1 VPKAKSPQLD
11 QVLTRLVRGKLCYGK
26 PIEAHGRTVVPVA
39 RIQLAGRLDDG
50 GPGNLQAQ
58 PVGFIEVAPEG
69 ARFTRIEEPNVP
81 ARLGAGAL
89 VAGGVLAAV
98 AVRRRGARLRI
109 PSRPARR
116 LLGR

>member
-1 VPKAKSPQLD
+1 MPKANSPRLH
-11 QVLTRLVRGKLCYGK
+11 QVLTRLKRGKLCYAR

-39 RIQLAGRLDDG
+39 RVQLAGRLDDASA
-50 GPGNLQAQ
+50 GNLHAQ

-69 ARFTRIEEPNVP
+69 TRFTRIEEPNVS
-81 ARLGAGAL
+81 ARLGAGVL

-109 PSRPARR
+109 QSRPARR